1 MRAVAIVL
9 LVIICSVFA
18 ASKCTSAALR
28 VRSKPS
34 TSGAIL
40 RTLPSGASVNVI
52 SNSNGWSKIGNAQ
65 YVSSQYLRACGSSSR
80 PNKPAT
86 TPNRPAAPV
95 SGGSSQGRAAAQW
108 ARSKVGGCYSQ
119 SRRDGNPCY
128 DCSSLVY
135 YAWRAAGKNIGATN
149 TRMYPG
155 NTRSVSS
162 SSLQPGDILWRS
174 GHAGMYIGNGRFVHA
189 KGTAYGIREEPF
201 RASSWT
207 KFYRPN

>member
-1 MRAVAIVL
+1 MLRAAIVL
-9 LVIICSVFA
+9 VALVCTAYA
-18 ASKCTSAALR
+18 ATKCTTTNLN
-28 VRSKPS
+28 VRSSPS
-34 TSGAIL
+34 TAAKIL
-40 RTLPSGASVNVI
+40 RTLPSGTSVNVA
-52 SNSNGWSKIGNAQ
+52 STASGWAQIGSGQ
-65 YVSSQYLRACGSSSR
+65 YVSAQYLSNCASA
-80 PNKPAT
+80 P
-86 TPNRPAAPV
+86 APV
-95 SGGSSQGRAAAQW
+95 AGGSNQGVAAAQW

-119 SRRDGNPCY
+119 ARRDGNPCY

-162 SSLQPGDILWRS
+162 SSLQAGDILWRE

-189 KGTAYGIREEPF
+189 KGTAYGIVEEAF